1 VGSKLIRVLC
11 GLALLAGVR
20 LGVAAAPCVAAEV
33 KVAVAA
39 NFSAPLDEIAKAFTK
54 ATGHTLAISAGS
66 TGKLSA
72 QILNGAPFEVLLAAD
87 AEHPAQLEKAGAAV
101 AGSRFTYARGRLVLW
116 SAKPGLVD
124 ADGKVLAGG
133 AFRHLAIANPQLAPY
148 GKAAQECLTR
158 LHLWEKLQPLLV
170 QGEDI
175 GQTYEFVA
183 SGAADLGFIA
193 LSQMRAGLAKGGPK
207 GSFWMVPESSY
218 SPIEQ
223 QAVMLVKGRVN
234 PAAARFLRF
243 LQGAE
248 AHAVLQDFGY
258 RLP

>member
-1 VGSKLIRVLC
+1 MRSKLVRVWC
-11 GLALLAGVR
+11 GLALAAGVW
-20 LGVAAAPCVAAEV
+20 LGVAAAPGAAAEV

-54 ATGHTLAISAGS
+54 ATGNTLAISAGS

-87 AEHPAQLEKAGAAV
+87 ASHPAQLEKLGAAV

-116 SAKPGLVD
+116 SARPDLVD
-124 ADGKVLAGG
+124 AEGKVLAGG
-133 AFRHLAIANPQLAPY
+133 GFHHLAIANPQLAPY
-148 GKAAQECLTR
+148 GLAAQETLTK
-158 LHLWEKLQPLLV
+158 LNLWEKLQPLLV

-183 SGAADLGFIA
+183 SGAAELGFVA
-193 LSQMRAGLAKGGPK
+193 LSQVRAGLAKGGPK
-207 GSFWMVPESSY
+207 GSLWMVPESSY

-223 QAVMLVKGRVN
+223 QAVLLKKGAPN
-234 PAAARFLRF
+234 PAAAQLMRFLKGPEVR
-243 LQGAE
+243 
-248 AHAVLQDFGY
+248 AVLQDFGY